1 MVLKKDSKKG
11 AKATPVAGRA
21 RDHAGGGGGGAQ
33 VMVLIGGGGRH
44 AMPTHGGPV
53 ARAPSNDPHAHA
65 THAPES
71 HLAQLPPEIKIT
83 QVS

>member
-1 MVLKKDSKKG
+1 MRAEVAAALKDG
-11 AKATPVAGRA
+11 PHRREVG
-21 RDHAGGGGGGAQ
+21 
-33 VMVLIGGGGRH
+33 

-71 HLAQLPPEIKIT
+71 HLAQLPPEVKIT
-83 QVS
+83 QVSQRRAPATVGVVVR